1 MNMMDYLVSR
11 FVQALPLLFGL
22 TIVIFVILMVLP
34 GDPARMIQGVH
45 ANPEMTAYLIEKW
58 GLDQPLHIRY
68 VRWLSGVIRLDFG
81 RSLYTNRPVL
91 PTVLSHLANSLVL
104 GIFAVIGGALV
115 AIVIGVVS
123 AMKPDSKIDGF
134 SRVLALFGLSIPVF
148 WSGMLMQLLFGVHL
162 GVLPVSGMAGTLFSI
177 DRLKSLVLPVAA
189 IIIVGSA
196 MDARVLRSSM
206 MEIINTDF
214 ILAARA
220 KGLRMRDVIRYHA
233 LPNAILPFF
242 TMVGL
247 HMRMVLGG
255 LVVVESV
262 FSWPG
267 IGLLFYQSI
276 YQRDYPT
283 VQACALVISVGIF
296 LVNLL
301 VDVTYAY
308 LDPRIRFEGT
318 EGR

>member
-1 MNMMDYLVSR
+1 MKMTDYIVSR
-11 FVQALPLLFGL
+11 FIQGIPLLFGL

-34 GDPARMIQGVH
+34 GNPARMIQGVH
-45 ANPEMTAYLIEKW
+45 ANPERTAYLIEKW

-68 VRWLSGVIRLDFG
+68 VRWLWGVIRLDFG

-91 PTVLSHLANSLVL
+91 PTVISHLANSLLL
-104 GIFAVIGGALV
+104 GALAVIGGALV
-115 AIVIGVVS
+115 AIPIGVIS
-123 AMKPDSKIDGF
+123 AVKPDSKIDGL
-134 SRVLALFGLSIPVF
+134 SRIAALLGLSMPVF
-148 WSGMLMQLLFGVHL
+148 WSGMLMQIFFGVRL
-162 GVLPVSGMAGTLFSI
+162 GILPVSGMAGTLFTI
-177 DRLKSLVLPVAA
+177 DRLKSLILPVFAV
-189 IIIVGSA
+189 IIIGAA

-206 MEIINTDF
+206 MEIVNKDF

-220 KGLRMRDVIRYHA
+220 KGLRMRDVMKDHA

-276 YQRDYPT
+276 YNRDYPT
-283 VQACALVISVGIF
+283 VQACAMVIAAGIF
-296 LVNLL
+296 VVNLA
-301 VDVTYAY
+301 VDITYAF
-308 LDPRIRFEGT
+308 LDPRIRFESA